1 MAITLSTGTVVA
13 IASTYGASVS
23 MSAIS
28 NASQAVATLAAGH
41 SVVVGDFLE
50 VTSGWDLLNGRI
62 VRVVTVVTN
71 EITFENINTTS
82 TSLYAAGAGTG
93 SIRRITAWTNITQIQ
108 NIAPGGGEQQF
119 VDVTTIVDRTQKQIP
134 TTRSAQTIQLQV
146 LDDPAL
152 SYYSIVTTA
161 AGTAVPTA
169 LRMIFPNNSRLVANG
184 YWSLQTTPNVAANA
198 PLTANIDISFSAEP
212 VRYST

>member
-13 IASTYGASVS
+13 IASTYGSAVN
-23 MSAIS
+23 MTAIS
-28 NASQAVATLAAGH
+28 NATQAVATLAVGH

-62 VRVVTVVTN
+62 VRVVNVATN
-71 EITFENINTTS
+71 DITFEGINTTS
-82 TSLYAAGAGTG
+82 TTLYPTGSGTG
-93 SIRRITAWTNITQIQ
+93 TIRRITAWTNITQIQ
-108 NIAPGGGEQQF
+108 NISPGGGEQQF

-152 SYYSIVTTA
+152 SYYSIVSTAATTA
-161 AGTAVPTA
+161 APTA

-198 PLTANIDISFSAEP
+198 PLTANIDISFAADP
-212 VRYST
+212 TRYAT

>member
-41 SVVVGDFLE
+41 GVVVGDFLE

-161 AGTAVPTA
+161 ASTAVPTA